1 MFMTRK
7 APEPEPVQCHFYDDS
22 AALVLPVSA
31 ADQQTLQHRPS
42 GLARGGLGAAGPGR
56 HFQEGG
62 TSLTKN

>member
-31 ADQQTLQHRPS
+31 AYQQTLQHRSS
-42 GLARGGLGAAGPGR
+42 GLARGGAWGPLAP
-56 HFQEGG
+56 GG